1 MVPGPATAF
10 PSSLVYPESDGKPM
24 ANNTEQLRWI
34 VMLFGNLCALFRDA
48 ADVFIGADLL
58 WYPIEGQTEVCQAP
72 DVFAVFGRPKGK
84 RGSYRQWQEGDV
96 PLTVVFEILSPGNT
110 AEEMIDK
117 QAFYEDHG
125 VEEYYVYNPDT
136 NRLHVYLRKGEMLV
150 RRRFAKEFVSPGLK
164 VRFDVSGKELI
175 VHHPDGRRFFTF
187 EELEA
192 SRVLAE
198 QRVANEV
205 QRADHE
211 AQRADHEA
219 QRADSAVQRAR
230 RLAELSRAARQGQA
244 SPEMLAELEQLE
256 RELSS

>member
-1 MVPGPATAF
+1 MVPGTATAS
-10 PSSLVYPESDGKPM
+10 PSSVVYPESDGKPM

-34 VMLFGNLCALFRDA
+34 VVLFGNLCALFREA

-58 WYPIEGQTEVCQAP
+58 WYPVEGQTDVSQAP

-84 RGSYRQWQEGDV
+84 RGSYRQWQEGNV

-117 QAFYEDHG
+117 HAFYEDHG

-150 RRRFAKEFVSPGLK
+150 RRRFAKEFVSPRLK
-164 VRFDVSGKELI
+164 VRFDVSGREMD
-175 VHHPDGRRFFTF
+175 VYHPDGRRFSTF

-192 SRVLAE
+192 ARIHAE
-198 QRVANEV
+198 
-205 QRADHE
+205 
-211 AQRADHEA
+211 
-219 QRADSAVQRAR
+219 QRADSAAQRAR
-230 RLAELSRAARQGQA
+230 RLAELSRAARLGQT
-244 SPEMLAELEQLE
+244 SPEMISELEQLE